1 MHPALVGEVLET
13 NLKRMGTERR
23 NRTLRQELASSV
35 SQRAEH
41 NDAEEMTEHSFEKF
55 IAAPWGNWLH
65 PQGTIPVMGTFTL
78 QPRGNRFWR
87 VLRTLRY
94 RRSLG
99 GWTNNLG
106 LPNPGIAVGLQKFNP
121 ELAQVLSVAE
131 IERGDYKKLARE
143 IPEDFPVELN
153 LSCPN
158 LEKTLPWDD
167 AEMFTR
173 SCHKRK
179 WCIAKVGPLVR
190 PEELEFLIEKLGF
203 SQIHACN
210 SLRVTVPAAG
220 NMGSVSGPILVPY
233 VLEIIELV
241 RQHWPEVTVIAGGGI
256 KNSQDVYRYLSAGA
270 KHVSLGT
277 ICFNP
282 FKLNKLL
289 RENEY

>member
-23 NRTLRQELASSV
+23 NRTLRQELASHS
-35 SQRAEH
+35 SHLSLATSENPAEQP
-41 NDAEEMTEHSFEKF
+41 SPEKF

-131 IERGDYKKLARE
+131 IEHGDYKKLARE

-210 SLRVTVPAAG
+210 SLRVTVPHNLG
-220 NMGSVSGPILVPY
+220 GSVSGPILVPY

-277 ICFNP
+277 VCFNP